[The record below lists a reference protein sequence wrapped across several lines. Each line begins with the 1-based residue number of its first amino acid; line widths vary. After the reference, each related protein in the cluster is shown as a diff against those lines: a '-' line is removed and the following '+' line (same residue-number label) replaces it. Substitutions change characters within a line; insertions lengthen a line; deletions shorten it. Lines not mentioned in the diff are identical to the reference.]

1 MNTTHRNVTTTYR
14 QMDAHNGFVAKE
26 KKFLRALADATSAQ
40 NLKCPKHR
48 VRIPHR
54 SPSMLQISS

>member
-1 MNTTHRNVTTTYR
+1 
-14 QMDAHNGFVAKE
+14 MDTHNGFIAKE
-26 KKFLRALADATSAQ
+26 KKFLRALTGAALAQ
-40 NLKCPKHR
+40 NLKYPKHK

>member
-1 MNTTHRNVTTTYR
+1 
-14 QMDAHNGFVAKE
+14 MDAHNGFIAKE
-26 KKFLRALADATSAQ
+26 KKFLRAPADVAHVQ
-40 NLKCPKHR
+40 NLKYPKHR